1 MVDQS
6 AGGII
11 SDNACGYATN
21 TNSGPW
27 VASSVI
33 SWPTI
38 IDMWPSTE
46 KMMKPDSK
54 DVKLK

>member
-11 SDNACGYATN
+11 SDIACGYATK

-33 SWPTI
+33 SLPI
-38 IDMWPSTE
+38 ITDMWPSTE
-46 KMMKPDSK
+46 KIINPDNK